1 MSYKRVIQL
10 RGLKDKKLKRY
21 LVNIKFYHKAKFLF
35 QEKKKVE
42 GDLNAR
48 TRESPL
54 EPGTVKPQ
62 ALLLLQLVLNLE
74 WVEEVLQGLVGL
86 K

>member
-1 MSYKRVIQL
+1 MRNE
-10 RGLKDKKLKRY
+10 KKLSLLRFNF
-21 LVNIKFYHKAKFLF
+21 LRENSLEAKKSLSFLSQVF
-35 QEKKKVE
+35 ISREKKVE

-62 ALLLLQLVLNLE
+62 VLLLLQPVLNLE

>member
-35 QEKKKVE
+35 QEKFDILDMIIE
-42 GDLNAR
+42 N
-48 TRESPL
+48 
-54 EPGTVKPQ
+54 
-62 ALLLLQLVLNLE
+62 E
-74 WVEEVLQGLVGL
+74 W
-86 K
+86 